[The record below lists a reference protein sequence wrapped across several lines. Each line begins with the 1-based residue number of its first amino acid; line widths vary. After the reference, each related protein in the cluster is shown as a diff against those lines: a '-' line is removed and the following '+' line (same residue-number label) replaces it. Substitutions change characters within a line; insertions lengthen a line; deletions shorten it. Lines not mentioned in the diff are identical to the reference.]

1 MQTDELVLPVG
12 GFDTEN
18 VETKFFKS
26 KFFQEFHY
34 KFSEK
39 IPIKLLSVSPAHRH
53 ILFAFSSLS
62 SHSKGER
69 FGGNKFSICLALL
82 FLRGINAN

>member
-1 MQTDELVLPVG
+1 MALTLKTLKL
-12 GFDTEN
+12 
-18 VETKFFKS
+18 KFKFIKS
-26 KFFQEFHY
+26 EFFQKFH
-34 KFSEK
+34 FMK
-39 IPIKLLSVSPAHRH
+39 IRSKLLSVSPGHRR

-82 FLRGINAN
+82 FLRGTNANRNGI